1 MVVNILDFNKNYIDT
16 ELEVH
21 GSTLKS
27 EARNCIMA
35 SELERQLTYFAP

>member
-1 MVVNILDFNKNYIDT
+1 MVVNSLEFNKDYIDT
-16 ELEVH
+16 ELEAH

-35 SELERQLTYFAP
+35 SGLERQLTYFAP